1 MPGACAP
8 STTES
13 IPRAASAAT
22 MRSSGRIRA
31 VGLVMWSSRA
41 RRVRGV
47 TPASTVS
54 TIAWGSATGNGS
66 VTVTTRAPL
75 RSATKSSVL
84 RQAW

>member
-8 STTES
+8 STTLS
-13 IPRAASAAT
+13 TPRAARAAT
-22 MRSSGRIRA
+22 RGPIGRMRA

-47 TPASTVS
+47 TPAITVS
-54 TIAWGSATGNGS
+54 TIACPDATGNGS